1 LFKTS
6 KIENSFE
13 AETGEYDTW
22 ILKYNSEANN
32 ADIITDKATYDS
44 ISQFATVNKTKRN
57 YKTGNITALLG
68 KMHTD
73 NEQFTY
79 KDSILLQNKLQAF
92 ANNGKIKMLRDE
104 IGNVIP
110 VDITLKSFEY
120 NPKAI
125 PSTIAVSFEWTQ
137 LADEKTFSVY
147 KTIGVKEG

>member
-1 LFKTS
+1 
-6 KIENSFE
+6 
-13 AETGEYDTW
+13 
-22 ILKYNSEANN
+22 
-32 ADIITDKATYDS
+32 
-44 ISQFATVNKTKRN
+44 
-57 YKTGNITALLG
+57 
-68 KMHTD
+68 MHTD

-104 IGNVIP
+104 IGNVMP